1 MLSTPGREQ
10 CDGNLTWIDA
20 QTSTPT
26 AWPRASSASVQPSP
40 RGRNQLG
47 DRHSAARP
55 QMGGMVW
62 YIMVWGCMESSY
74 PPASSGAGDGTR
86 PYHQMAQ
93 SSARACLM
101 PCRSQR
107 ASAVRLSRVSSQLLE
122 RERCAYARG
131 RMSKGALGIMLEC
144 DLVGLGQSGVSH
156 LDRGEWGCSRGEF

>member
-1 MLSTPGREQ
+1 MPYRMAV
-10 CDGNLTWIDA
+10 WHYRIRR
-20 QTSTPT
+20 PRVRVT
-26 AWPRASSASVQPSP
+26 APDQ
-40 RGRNQLG
+40 
-47 DRHSAARP
+47 
-55 QMGGMVW
+55 
-62 YIMVWGCMESSY
+62 
-74 PPASSGAGDGTR
+74 
-86 PYHQMAQ
+86 YHRMAQ

-107 ASAVRLSRVSSQLLE
+107 ASAVWLSRVSSQLLE